1 MIIIILL
8 LIVVLWPL
16 ILYVLPDI
24 LSEDRAEDKDEP
36 SSWPSDGPSWPL
48 IAEVEKSIK
57 VEPYNPHRPW
67 HSLPHVMN
75 QKYLNNLVQG
85 IQYSECVKVVV
96 GPRDSGK
103 TIGISMLVEAWR
115 KKGHTIMDINLKG
128 MSKNATWEDAM
139 TKAAEGMYDVI
150 LNLDHGKYWCILST
164 IRRSCSHI
172 MSKISQNVVW
182 QVVEGVA
189 GQGSIVALLGTI
201 LPVLIRLAQRIIPQK
216 YLAYMPQR
224 SLFYLSIACAVVLSI
239 LVAFNYRSLIYN
251 IITPGILH
259 GNWNSL
265 RCNLNAVSKCE
276 PGKKPIV
283 IIREISNFDDNALQE
298 CLASLEKMKEGLV
311 KYPVILETSQL
322 SWLKTSSIYK
332 SRLSFCPYYVEEMTQ
347 PELASEFVDKRR
359 LWSEKEFEKIY
370 EALGG
375 HMGSYSRLY
384 MYQAYYNLTIE
395 ESLLAMT
402 KEAIA
407 HVCGCLN
414 SASNFSDAMSF
425 LVTLKAANFTMRTV
439 LVNEA
444 TASFI
449 KCNIVFYNP
458 SEMTARPHN
467 KLLHSAITR
476 VLDENK

>member
-1 MIIIILL
+1 MVIVILL

-24 LSEDRAEDKDEP
+24 LSEDKDEP
-36 SSWPSDGPSWPL
+36 SSWPSDKPSWPL
-48 IAEVEKSIK
+48 IAEVEKSVK
-57 VEPYNPHRPW
+57 VERYNPDRPW
-67 HSLPHVMN
+67 DSLPNVIN
-75 QKYLNNLVQG
+75 KRYLNNLVQG
-85 IQYSECVKVVV
+85 IQYSECVKVVI

-103 TIGISMLVEAWR
+103 TIGINMLVEAWR
-115 KKGHTIMDINLKG
+115 KKGHTVVDINLKG

-139 TKAAEGMYDVI
+139 TKAAESMYEVI
-150 LNLDHGKYWCILST
+150 SNLDHGKYWCILNR

-182 QVVEGVA
+182 QVAEGVT
-189 GQGSIVALLGTI
+189 GHGSIVALLGTI
-201 LPVLIRLAQRIIPQK
+201 LPVLIRLAQRTVPQK
-216 YLAYMPQR
+216 YLTYMPQQ
-224 SLFYLSIACAVVLSI
+224 SLFYLSIACAGVFSI

-251 IITPGILH
+251 IVTPGILH

-265 RCNLNAVSKCE
+265 RCNLNAVCKCQ

-283 IIREISNFDDNALQE
+283 IIREISNFDENALQE
-298 CLASLEKMKEGLV
+298 CLASLEKMKEGLI
-311 KYPVILETSQL
+311 KYPVILETSRV
-322 SWLKTSSIYK
+322 SWLKASSVYK
-332 SRLSFCPYYVEEMTQ
+332 SRLSFCPYYVEEITQ
-347 PELASEFVDKRR
+347 PELTSEFVDKRQ
-359 LWSEKEFEKIY
+359 LWSEEEFEKIY

-384 MYQAYYNLTIE
+384 MYQAYHNLTIE
-395 ESLLAMT
+395 ESLLTMT

-407 HVCGCLN
+407 HICDCLN
-414 SASNFSDAMSF
+414 SASNFSDSMSF
-425 LVTLKAANFTMRTV
+425 LGTLKAANFTLHTV
-439 LVNEA
+439 LVSEA
-444 TASFI
+444 MESFI

-476 VLDENK
+476 VLDVNK

>member
-1 MIIIILL
+1 MITIILL

-16 ILYVLPDI
+16 MLYVLPDI
-24 LSEDRAEDKDEP
+24 LSEDNEEVSSWPSDEP
-36 SSWPSDGPSWPL
+36 SSWPV
-48 IAEVEKSIK
+48 IAEVEKSVK
-57 VEPYNPHRPW
+57 VEPYNAHHPW
-67 HSLPHVMN
+67 HSLPRVIN
-75 QKYLNNLVQG
+75 KKYLNNLVQG

-115 KKGHTIMDINLKG
+115 EKGHTIVDINLKG

-139 TKAAEGMYDVI
+139 TKAAEGMYEVI
-150 LNLDHGKYWCILST
+150 SNLDHAKYWCILNT

-172 MSKISQNVVW
+172 MSKISQNVMW
-182 QVVEGVA
+182 QVVEGVT

-201 LPVLIRLAQRIIPQK
+201 VPVLIRLAQRIVPKK
-216 YLAYMPQR
+216 YLTYMPQQ
-224 SLFYLSIACAVVLSI
+224 SLFYLSIVCAAIFSI

-265 RCNLNAVSKCE
+265 RCNLNAVCKCE

-311 KYPVILETSQL
+311 KYPVILETSQF
-322 SWLKTSSIYK
+322 SWLKASSVYK
-332 SRLSFCPYYVEEMTQ
+332 SRLSFCPYYIEEMTQ
-347 PELASEFVDKRR
+347 SELTAEFVDKRQ

-384 MYQAYYNLTIE
+384 MYQAYHNLTIE
-395 ESLLAMT
+395 ESLVTMR
-402 KEAIA
+402 KEAVA
-407 HVCGCLN
+407 HVCDCLN
-414 SASNFSDAMSF
+414 NASNFSDAMLF
-425 LVTLKAANFTMRTV
+425 LATLKASNFTLRTV
-439 LVNEA
+439 LVSEA
-444 TASFI
+444 MEAFI
-449 KCNIVFYNP
+449 KCNIVFFNP
-458 SEMTARPHN
+458 SEMMARPHN
-467 KLLHSAITR
+467 QLLHSAITK
-476 VLDENK
+476 VLQENK